1 MTTGNFPRF
10 IKPRLMEAL
19 KDTRVVMISGPR
31 QAGKTTLARALAGEN
46 RQFLTLDD
54 PVIHDAARSDPVG
67 FIRNVDCAVIDE
79 IQRVPELLPVIKMS
93 VDTDQRPGRFLLT
106 GSANILTIPKASE
119 SLAGRMAIE
128 ELLPLAQCEIEGDE
142 NNALQRLFDA
152 ESPPFAVG
160 PYPYEDVISRVL
172 TGGYPEMQSRRNAAR
187 RQAWARSYINTILSR
202 DIKEIV
208 DAYHLDDL
216 TKLLQVAAIQ
226 SSQLV
231 VHTPIANGLG
241 LSVKTAQRYIQTL
254 EQMYL
259 VRYLP
264 AWHNNALKR
273 LVKTPKL
280 HFLDTGLLA
289 AVRNINQE
297 KIADHKALFGPLLE
311 SFVFSELLKQSSWSD
326 YRMSFHHYR
335 DKDKNEVDF
344 VIERN
349 ANEIVG
355 IEVKASATVRS
366 EDFKGLKR
374 LQAAAP
380 KAFRQGVV
388 LYIGDKALSFGDRL
402 SAVPVSALW
411 KT

>member
-1 MTTGNFPRF
+1 MTADRFPRF

-19 KDTRVVMISGPR
+19 EDTRVVMISGPR

-128 ELLPLAQCEIEGDE
+128 ELLPLAQCEIEGDK

-208 DAYHLDDL
+208 DAYHMDDL

-231 VHTPIANGLG
+231 VHTPIAHGLG

-289 AVRNINQE
+289 AVRNITQE
-297 KIADHKALFGPLLE
+297 KIADHKALLGPLLK
-311 SFVFSELLKQSSWSD
+311 SFVFSELLKHSSWSD
-326 YRMSFHHYR
+326 DRMSFHHYR

-380 KAFRQGVV
+380 KAFRHGVV

-411 KT
+411 QT